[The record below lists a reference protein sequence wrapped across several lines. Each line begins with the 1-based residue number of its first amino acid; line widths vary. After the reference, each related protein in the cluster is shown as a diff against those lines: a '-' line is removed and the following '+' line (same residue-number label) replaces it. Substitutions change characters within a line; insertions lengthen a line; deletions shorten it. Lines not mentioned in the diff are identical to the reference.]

1 MLWTALHTGIAGG
14 ESSDA
19 RCLGGPIL
27 PIASEFH
34 SATGMDLLLEQK
46 MFTLKR
52 EMLVKQ
58 HLFSGRYVANEGQY
72 KSLWYLYPPDTAV
85 EEATATR
92 LVMNWYK
99 CFGLR
104 FFSRVSFLDNNLTYS
119 IFMKVDG
126 ANTITD
132 IHRPWKQLAFTLI
145 NWYLLLDFFK
155 CQGSTARKSRKK
167 NSRSVSVTKN
177 CSVSGVSECR
187 RTMRKPA
194 LFLEIGAEL
203 LSRVVCFALFCSHL
217 SQTKVFYSLLQS
229 YAHLFVCG
237 HGDLQFFS
245 GGHFTKLPLTF
256 WSPDAF

>member
-58 HLFSGRYVANEGQY
+58 YLFAGRYVANEGQY

-92 LVMNWYK
+92 LVMNWFK
-99 CFGLR
+99 CLGLM

-126 ANTITD
+126 ANTTITD
-132 IHRPWKQLAFTLI
+132 IHRIWKKPAFTLI

-155 CQGSTARKSRKK
+155 CQGSTARKSRKEK
-167 NSRSVSVTKN
+167 AQKCFRHKELFSQWSVWMLK
-177 CSVSGVSECR
+177 
-187 RTMRKPA
+187 
-194 LFLEIGAEL
+194 L
-203 LSRVVCFALFCSHL
+203 LKSQSRVA
-217 SQTKVFYSLLQS
+217 
-229 YAHLFVCG
+229 
-237 HGDLQFFS
+237 
-245 GGHFTKLPLTF
+245 
-256 WSPDAF
+256 